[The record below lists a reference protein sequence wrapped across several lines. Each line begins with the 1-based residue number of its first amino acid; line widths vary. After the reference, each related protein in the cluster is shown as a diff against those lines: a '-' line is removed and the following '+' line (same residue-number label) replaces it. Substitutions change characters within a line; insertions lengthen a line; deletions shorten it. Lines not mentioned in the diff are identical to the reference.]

1 MVKPSDLF
9 ASNRSVKISGGLV
22 AMIATAV
29 GSSVIAVAGVII
41 GSLISPGGS
50 PVELGHLGAAVG
62 IASFWAPPIAF
73 IPAAVIGYV
82 VERPKA
88 KAMIA
93 RRRGGLIAHLLV
105 SVVAGGAF
113 ALIFRLV
120 LNLFDPGK
128 PILDPPTLLVCTW
141 IGFCSGVTW
150 WRLVVL
156 PGRRA

>member
-1 MVKPSDLF
+1 MVQPSDFF
-9 ASNRSVKISGGLV
+9 ASNRSVKLSGGLM
-22 AMIATAV
+22 ATIAAA
-29 GSSVIAVAGVII
+29 IAASLIGVAGVII
-41 GSLISPGGS
+41 ASLLSPGGS
-50 PVELGHLGAAVG
+50 PLKLGHIGAAVG
-62 IASFWAPPIAF
+62 IALFWAPPIAF

-93 RRRGGLIAHLLV
+93 RRRGGLITHLLV
-105 SVVAGGAF
+105 STLAGAAF

-120 LNLFDPGK
+120 LNVFDPRQ
-128 PILDPPTLLVCTW
+128 PLVDPLVLQACTW
-141 IGFCSGVTW
+141 IGFCSGVAW